1 MTNAIIDAVSAALD
15 KEFGDGCMIC
25 AEETEPGAEKSCFF
39 ISCINSAE
47 RPLPGKRYSR
57 TNQFCIRYIPA
68 GSKKQWE
75 CNGAA
80 ERMRQ
85 CLEYITVQ
93 GTDRPIRGTKMNYEV
108 ADGVLNFFVNYDCFV
123 RRVVQQER
131 MEQLEK
137 KNGVKGGD

>member
-1 MTNAIIDAVSAALD
+1 MTNAIIEAVSAALD
-15 KEFGDGCMIC
+15 KEFGDGCIIC

-57 TNQFCIRYIPA
+57 TNQFCIRYFPA
-68 GSKKQWE
+68 GSKKQRE

-85 CLEYITVQ
+85 CLEYITVR
-93 GTDRPIRGTKMNYEV
+93 GVDRPIRGTKMNYDV
-108 ADGVLNFFVNYDCFV
+108 TDGVLNFLVNYDCFV
-123 RRVVQQER
+123 RRVEQQER
-131 MEQLEK
+131 MEQLERK
-137 KNGVKGGD
+137 TDVKGGD